1 MLKTIILVI
10 SLQGQGLNGP
20 QALDVRNA
28 IEDQIEAHTESE
40 VVGAGGNVDGSEI
53 DLQIETQDVEK
64 TSEFIRNLMVHAELD
79 GQYKL
84 EIK

>member
-20 QALDVRNA
+20 QAPDVRNA
-28 IEDQIEAHTESE
+28 IEDQIEANTKSE

-53 DLQIETQDVEK
+53 DLQI
-64 TSEFIRNLMVHAELD
+64 
-79 GQYKL
+79 
-84 EIK
+84 

>member
-10 SLQGQGLNGP
+10 SLQGQGLDGV
-20 QALDVRNA
+20 QALEVRNA
-28 IEDQIEAHTESE
+28 IEDQIESNTASE

-53 DLQIETQDVEK
+53 DLQIETSEVEK
-64 TSEFIRNLMVHAELD
+64 TAEFIKNLMVHAELD
-79 GQYKL
+79 GHYRL